1 MLGSV
6 RVMRQRPSTVVA
18 AFASAWVLSCD
29 RPAAAPPAPPAPPE
43 RRAILEKVSG
53 DIKIKRSDSDEWL
66 AATPG
71 VTLSREDKLRS
82 SKGASATV
90 RFDEG
95 TELAIDEETL
105 VSISDLPAGSP
116 GKGTVTLLRGK
127 VDAEVDRRHSTEFSV
142 KTPAA
147 VARASKEIVF
157 Q

>member
-1 MLGSV
+1 
-6 RVMRQRPSTVVA
+6 MRKRASTAVA
-18 AFASAWVLSCD
+18 VIAAAWVGSCD
-29 RPAAAPPAPPAPPE
+29 RQASAPPAPPTPPE
-43 RRAILEKVSG
+43 RRAVLEKFSG

-66 AATPG
+66 AATAG
-71 VTLSREDKLRS
+71 ATLSREDKIRS

-95 TELAIDEETL
+95 TELAIDEDTL
-105 VSISDLPAGSP
+105 VSISDLPAGAP
-116 GKGTVTLLRGK
+116 GKGAVTVLRGK
-127 VDAEVDRRHSTEFSV
+127 VDAEVDRTHSTEFSV